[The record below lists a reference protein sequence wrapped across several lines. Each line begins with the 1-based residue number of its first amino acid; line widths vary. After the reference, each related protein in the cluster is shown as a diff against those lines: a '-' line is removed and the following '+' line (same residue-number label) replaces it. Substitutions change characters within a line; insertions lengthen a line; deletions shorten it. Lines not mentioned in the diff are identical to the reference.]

1 MKIKKDGPIKFRW
14 ELVVILGILLCGI
27 LLTIFA
33 GFFPFPRGA
42 GRILRPLVLAIQ
54 LAMLVTLLLMFSRA
68 LKWLE
73 GIDKSAE
80 TLDHLVGAT
89 EKIRTILTQISQ
101 NTRLSETAKTIA
113 YRDVDR
119 QSLREAVFD
128 KLQQQDFETTFKIID
143 EIGQST
149 VYQELARQLRSEA
162 NRFRDATDAERINQV
177 IAHIEKLFEG
187 YQWAKA
193 SILTERLIKTYP
205 KSEQAK
211 GLRQQLAEQ
220 KRLRKQ
226 ALLGTWDE
234 AVKRQETDQSI
245 EILKELDQ
253 YLTPSEGLALQEA
266 ARDVFKNKLHG
277 LGVKFSLAVSERRWS
292 DALETG
298 VEIVRDFPNSRMAQE
313 IREKIDVLQQ
323 KVEQPT

>member
-1 MKIKKDGPIKFRW
+1 MKIRKDGPLMRFRW
-14 ELVVILGILLCGI
+14 ELAVILGILLCGI
-27 LLTIFA
+27 LLTVAA

-54 LAMLVTLLLMFSRA
+54 LAILVTLLLMFSKA

-143 EIGQST
+143 EIGQAT
-149 VYQELARQLRSEA
+149 VYQELAKQLRAEA
-162 NRFRDATDAERINQV
+162 NSFRDATDAERINQV
-177 IAHIEKLFEG
+177 IAHIEKLLSRHI
-187 YQWAKA
+187 QN
-193 SILTERLIKTYP
+193 
-205 KSEQAK
+205 
-211 GLRQQLAEQ
+211 
-220 KRLRKQ
+220 
-226 ALLGTWDE
+226 
-234 AVKRQETDQSI
+234 
-245 EILKELDQ
+245 
-253 YLTPSEGLALQEA
+253 PS
-266 ARDVFKNKLHG
+266 R
-277 LGVKFSLAVSERRWS
+277 
-292 DALETG
+292 
-298 VEIVRDFPNSRMAQE
+298 
-313 IREKIDVLQQ
+313 Q
-323 KVEQPT
+323 KVCGSN